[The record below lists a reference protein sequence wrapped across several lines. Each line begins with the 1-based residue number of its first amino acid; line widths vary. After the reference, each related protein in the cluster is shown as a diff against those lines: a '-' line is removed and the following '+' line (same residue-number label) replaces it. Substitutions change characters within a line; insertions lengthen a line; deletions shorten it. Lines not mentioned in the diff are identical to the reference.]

1 MGVIDAAGT
10 STGITNGR
18 NTGKRLLWDA
28 RTRLLLACAAIPAV
42 IETAYLYAA
51 GEASDVTLLF
61 ALLAIVCSL
70 LMALLPS
77 VGGWAIVALWATRCV
92 VPQTTPFSILFCLLV
107 AITVMTYL
115 HVGMALV
122 AAVAAEA
129 ATASRIWLY
138 PWDSSVFT
146 IVCATAA
153 FLMVAL
159 WLGSMMSWR
168 ERQEIEAQER
178 AELLHTLA
186 DQELATQLHHSVAND
201 LATILLLARQLES
214 DAVRSRTH
222 GEMDV
227 PEDLGLPN
235 SGQSALMHGPGQERA
250 NPIGRID
257 EAETISLIERT
268 TTESLAKIRT
278 LIAGLDHAD
287 GGSVTDD
294 SHTGIRP
301 TPEPDPET
309 GSEAAQDVMCNRI
322 AASAPAVS
330 SSAKRPS
337 QPRRAGTASSSVP
350 PARIASLTTDELR
363 ELGES
368 VDARLHANG
377 LVGETIIGGAESS
390 ACTSERKAALFDILH
405 EIVGN
410 MMKYAAPDSGYCIA
424 ITLGPG
430 LATVSASNGIGSKR
444 CGRAGQP
451 LPDGSPDTG
460 SEDNVD
466 AAVRNPLTSALTGGT
481 GIARC
486 GQTAES
492 AGGEFTASVEDGTWT
507 CLLKLPLI

>member
-1 MGVIDAAGT
+1 MGVVNPADIAAGK
-10 STGITNGR
+10 

-28 RTRLLLACAAIPAV
+28 RTRLLLACAAIPAA
-42 IETAYLYAA
+42 IETAYLYAT
-51 GEASDVTLLF
+51 GEANDVTLLF

-77 VGGWAIVALWATRCV
+77 VGGWAIVALWAARCV
-92 VPQTTPFSILFCLLV
+92 VPQTTPFSILFCLLMAV
-107 AITVMTYL
+107 TIMTYL
-115 HVGMALV
+115 HAGMALA
-122 AAVAAEA
+122 AAVIAEM

-168 ERQEIEAQER
+168 ERQEIEARER
-178 AELLHTLA
+178 AELLHELA

-201 LATILLLARQLES
+201 LTTILLLARQLES
-214 DAVRSRTH
+214 DAVRRETH
-222 GEMDV
+222 GETDASEGIGV
-227 PEDLGLPN
+227 PNG
-235 SGQSALMHGPGQERA
+235 GQSAPMHDSGLERA

-268 TTESLAKIRT
+268 ATESLAKIRT

-287 GGSVTDD
+287 GSPVTTD

-301 TPEPDPET
+301 APKPDPGI
-309 GSEAAQDVMCNRI
+309 GSETAQGVMYNGI
-322 AASAPAVS
+322 AAPTPAVAP
-330 SSAKRPS
+330 SANRPS
-337 QPRRAGTASSSVP
+337 WPRRAGTASSSVP
-350 PARIASLTTDELR
+350 PARIASLTADELR

-368 VDARLHANG
+368 ADARLHANG

-390 ACTSERKAALFDILH
+390 TCTDERKAALLDILH

-410 MMKYAAPDSGYCIA
+410 MMKYADPDAGYCIA
-424 ITLGPG
+424 VTLGPG
-430 LATVSASNGIGSKR
+430 LATVSASNGIGSNR
-444 CGRAGQP
+444 CGRIGQS
-451 LPDGSPDTG
+451 LPDGSPDAG
-460 SEDNVD
+460 SKDSVD
-466 AAVRNPLTSALTGGT
+466 VAACNPLASVLTGGT

-486 GQTAES
+486 RQAAES
-492 AGGEFTASVEDGTWT
+492 AGGEFTASAEEGTWT